1 MKGYFS
7 SIFLPFLILCQS
19 ITGCGYHLVGLG
31 SSLPPHIKSI
41 AIPLFSNKSTEPGI
55 ERELTGSVREWFIT
69 DGRLKVV
76 EEGEADMILKGEIN
90 RYSLRPVSFDSQD
103 NVTEY
108 WVEMDI
114 SVKLKDV
121 IENKVLIDQV
131 LKSKWD
137 YGVNKELVSTE
148 ARRIAAIKDASRD
161 FAQRLIS
168 ITIEG
173 F

>member
-1 MKGYFS
+1 M
-7 SIFLPFLILCQS
+7 
-19 ITGCGYHLVGLG
+19 
-31 SSLPPHIKSI
+31 
-41 AIPLFSNKSTEPGI
+41 
-55 ERELTGSVREWFIT
+55 
-69 DGRLKVV
+69 V